1 MKTIKSIIQ
10 ANRGIASVTLL
21 FFFLYAGLFR
31 TSVINLSLGTKSEV
45 TYKKSSAKTSTEFI
59 QSDGDDDSQNL
70 PAQYKKGDNDLDD
83 AEAILNGD
91 FSFKNAV
98 ALFQNHDF
106 FSFDFF
112 QAVSKLPLYDL
123 FCNWKF
129 HLL

>member
-10 ANRGIASVTLL
+10 ANRGIVSVTLL

-45 TYKKSSAKTSTEFI
+45 TYKKSIAKSTTEFT
-59 QSDGDDDSQNL
+59 QSDDDDSQDL
-70 PAQYKKGDNDLDD
+70 PAQYKKGENDLDD
-83 AEAILNGD
+83 AEAILND
-91 FSFKNAV
+91 YFSFKNCV

-106 FSFDFF
+106 FSFETF